1 MKQLRHVLAL
11 TLVFC
16 MVFGMVTP
24 SLAVSGE
31 ISVEEDYGIPVE
43 EDGGIEIEVDDRSD
57 YDIDEDREELSVLP
71 KQDETADETNTTG
84 KVDGYNYN
92 IIHLDCGRKYFSVD
106 SIKKIIDN
114 ASAAGFNYIQLAVG
128 NDGMRFLLDDM
139 SLTVNGTTY
148 DSNAVSAA
156 IHAGNEA
163 YYNFDVDELT
173 ETEMNT
179 IIAYAYEKGMGVIPL
194 INTPGHMDAILA
206 AATSLTD
213 TNCAYNGSA
222 RTIDVTNSTAVAFTK
237 AFLNKY
243 ITYFAGKGCTLF
255 NMGADEYANDRYTD
269 GSMGFGNLQGSGKYS
284 YFVTYVN
291 EVAELIKNAGMTPM
305 AFNDGI
311 YFNNNTWSGTF
322 DTNIIIEYWSSGWSS
337 YIPMS
342 ASGLADK
349 GFKMVNTHGDYY
361 WVLGKPD
368 AQCSATKAS
377 GFDKTVFPGSTISNP
392 GGSTFCIWSDY
403 PGAETEA
410 SVISKTADTIEAFGG
425 AVPTVDK
432 PITNASSNGATVY
445 GLGVTTAKVSRAAAP
460 VIDNAV
466 EGKIEAYYVEANATN
481 GYAALKLPIDASW
494 NSAKVK
500 AFVVSQTNGDSVTTI
515 NGTYNEDGTYTFFAK
530 LPTIA
535 GLYEAGAANVED
547 VYVTVGGTETI
558 TIPGNVVDEVNAV
571 KNSINTAVAT
581 VEKVEHKQVEG
592 STTRVL
598 GNKIDVSSS
607 STSTGVITDGKG
619 NYMVVDSE
627 GSLSGTKKLEE
638 ATEFTVTK
646 SSDYWS
652 GDSYTIKAGNYYL
665 ALQENFFACS
675 LIVSTNSYSWRYNNN
690 GFYKSRGFS
699 NYYITYYSGWT
710 VNDSSSNSGFLYAF
724 TNITTDPVDVTEV
737 TFKGVAE
744 GDTSITVGDTRY
756 NIHVSKENL
765 DEVTP
770 ITVEYWI
777 TNSRLTGTES
787 NKDKVTI
794 TAQEAFGEGG
804 VDIGTLVDA
813 MGAKEGRT
821 QEYWQSKILDV
832 EKTNTST
839 SGTELQTTKN
849 GDDETLNGSAF
860 TKIRY
865 YEGKWQVYTTDWTD
879 VDRTQVR
886 VDYTNNNSVTE
897 TYSGDKNQLVAYYME
912 VVDIN
917 NANGESELHVNA
929 ADWGIKGSG
938 GDWGSPPDSMRC
950 SVSVQ
955 IVYEDKSTNPT
966 DTTENDLKSKTI
978 VYGYWSGGRGLGTM
992 IFSGQQNYQIYK
1004 VTAETGTMTSSE
1016 RGNYVTVKSFTW
1028 DKNEETVWEGD
1039 ATKSVS
1045 IGNPARKP
1053 SYVAPY
1059 DNLAWNTDYT
1069 DAENYNNNNAI
1080 LIRVYV
1086 KAAATEDSLKVNYV
1100 DKGTGTN
1107 FYNYNITVEKGI
1119 TFNAGFALDSNG
1131 ELVNNTV
1138 VNYNGVTQKVNSN
1151 LKEMPEISSYYRFS
1165 NFNLKEV
1172 KRSTDGKEVWLYYTF
1187 NNRHDFVVD
1196 FGVPL
1201 HLDPADIGLTG
1212 GWDTAKINLHNQCD
1226 YGIPDLTLGG
1236 GLTYTPN
1243 KVMRGVE
1250 TIAVDLSDSNNPN
1263 DDPATHFIYLYPA
1276 TNVLYEENVLTQA
1289 TTANNYVA
1297 WNYTAGTVSE
1307 KRQAAEKLGAESVH
1321 GYDAAYAG
1329 DKTFSAGSYYHATL
1343 NETNKFT
1350 KNLTFTFTGTGFDV
1364 ISECGPQTG
1373 MLVVAIKNSAGK
1385 TVKVAVADTLFNGDS
1400 TYITGTSGILDY
1412 QVPVYRNLGLEYDT
1426 YTVNIG
1432 SAYADNR
1439 PTDAASVASL
1449 HSNDTY
1455 SIVSD
1460 ILDAFGYDDVNVE
1473 DVELV
1478 YMDENSVLNGGTG
1491 VVSEKAITA
1500 FSANLAEEYAVE
1512 PNAVSTEQNVYV
1524 DGVRI
1529 YGTLANDPG
1538 YATAEK
1544 DVKYDSVYDF
1554 AKNSAVDFDTEIGNA
1569 CIYVEY
1575 DGNQDV
1581 YNIAD
1586 YKQQGP
1592 ENEVYLTPGSGIAF
1606 QLNGYTAGMTVQVS
1620 AKTIATEAGNNV
1632 AIDPVTD
1639 ENNNEV
1645 AALVDF
1651 KNTSTEMYYKVNV
1664 IKDAEIFYVL
1674 IVNNADSSGILSL
1687 SDVKVNSDIE
1697 ACITPELITVINNDK
1712 EAAFV
1717 PDTFEISYIAG
1728 MANVTLGDT
1737 IQVSSKLSYLNKNN
1751 VETEGLYVVV
1761 TSKDGTEIVPEKQ
1774 LKASN
1779 AKAVERGKTNI
1790 YRFNYALFTGIKNVP
1805 ITTAGEY
1812 KLTFYAKD
1820 TNGNVSGKLVFNV
1833 NVAASEN

>member
-71 KQDETADETNTTG
+71 KQDETADETNTTD

-106 SIKKIIDN
+106 SIKQIIDN

-173 ETEMNT
+173 QSEMDE
-179 IIAYAYEKGMGVIPL
+179 IIAYAYTKGMGVIPL
-194 INTPGHMDAILA
+194 INTPGHMDAILT
-206 AATSLTD
+206 AATSLTG
-213 TNCAYNGSA
+213 TNCAYDGSK
-222 RTIDVTNSTAVAFTK
+222 RTINVTNPTAVAFTK
-237 AFLNKY
+237 AFLTKY

-255 NMGADEYANDRYTD
+255 NMGADEYANDRYTG
-269 GSMGFGNLQGSGKYS
+269 GSMGFGNLQSTEKYG

-291 EVAELIKNAGMTPM
+291 EVAALIKEVGKKADMKPM

-311 YFNNNTWSGTF
+311 YFNGVTTSGTF
-322 DTNIIIEYWSSGWSS
+322 DTDIIIEYWSSGWSG
-337 YIPMS
+337 YTPMS
-342 ASGLADK
+342 ASGLAAK
-349 GFKMVNTHGDYY
+349 GFSMVNTNGSYY
-361 WVLGKPD
+361 WVLGKTD
-368 AQCSATKAS
+368 AQCSPEKAR
-377 GFDKTVFPGSTISNP
+377 GFNYKLFEDKSTINNP

-425 AVPTVDK
+425 TLPTVD
-432 PITNASSNGATVY
+432 SV
-445 GLGVTTAKVSRAAAP
+445 
-460 VIDNAV
+460 
-466 EGKIEAYYVEANATN
+466 TN
-481 GYAALKLPIDASW
+481 GGTTDPVGKTVEITLNVGES
-494 NSAKVK
+494 
-500 AFVVSQTNGDSVTTI
+500 TTRTI
-515 NGTYNEDGTYTFFAK
+515 NGAAVNKTIDDNVAKVVAVGASVAGETTYTLAD
-530 LPTIA
+530 TI
-535 GLYEAGAANVED
+535 V
-547 VYVTVGGTETI
+547 
-558 TIPGNVVDEVNAV
+558 
-571 KNSINTAVAT
+571 S
-581 VEKVEHKQVEG
+581 
-592 STTRVL
+592 
-598 GNKIDVSSS
+598 GNKYCIS
-607 STSTGVITDGKG
+607 DGNG
-619 NYMVVDSE
+619 NYLSVNSE
-627 GSLSGTKKLEE
+627 GGILNRKENDSPDKSPTEWTIKGSG
-638 ATEFTVTK
+638 
-646 SSDYWS
+646 S
-652 GDSYTIKAGNYYL
+652 SYTIKDETTGYYL
-665 ALQENFFACS
+665 CYK
-675 LIVSTNSYSWRYNNN
+675 NSQLNASKTSYDRYWNYDQSGFNVTRYGNTYYIRSYNNATW
-690 GFYKSRGFS
+690 YLAYWSS
-699 NYYITYYSGWT
+699 NHGLPYTKTTTTAEEKTSVTITGKAPGYTTATVGGVTYNIT
-710 VNDSSSNSGFLYAF
+710 VNAIAETKSLTVSSGNTAALNVP
-724 TNITTDPVDVTEV
+724 TL
-737 TFKGVAE
+737 
-744 GDTSITVGDTRY
+744 DTSIVGNTTTTYEVTSGSEYITVDENGTITAGTVTEDKTATVAAKVKNAFDVVLATYTY
-756 NIHVSKENL
+756 NVTITKENL
-765 DEVTP
+765 ADVTS

-813 MGAKEGRT
+813 MGAKDGRT

-832 EKTNTST
+832 EKTNNST
-839 SGTELQTTKN
+839 SGTELQTTKE

-865 YEGKWQVYTTDWTD
+865 YNSKWQVYTTEWTD
-879 VDRTQVR
+879 VNRTQVSFK
-886 VDYTNNNSVTE
+886 YTGDNSTTV

-912 VVDIN
+912 VVNIN
-917 NANGESELHVNA
+917 NANNESELHVNA
-929 ADWGIKGSG
+929 ADWGTKGDGTGS
-938 GDWGSPPDSMRC
+938 WGYPPESNRC

-955 IVYEDKSTNPT
+955 IVYEDGSTNPS
-966 DTTENDLKSKTI
+966 DTTAANLKSKTI
-978 VYGYWSGGRGLGTM
+978 MYGYWSGGRGLGTM

-1004 VTAETGTMTSSE
+1004 VTAETGDVTSTTGS
-1016 RGNYVTVKSFTW
+1016 GNTVTVTNFTW
-1028 DKNEETVWEGD
+1028 DENEETVWEGD

-1045 IGNPARKP
+1045 IGNPARNP

-1059 DNLAWNTDYT
+1059 DNLAWNTT
-1069 DAENYNNNNAI
+1069 KYNKNNAI

-1086 KAAATEDSLKVNYV
+1086 KAVATKDSLKVNYV

-1107 FYNYNITVEKGI
+1107 FYNYNITVKENT
-1119 TFNAGFALDSNG
+1119 TFDVGFALDSNG

-1138 VNYNGVTQKVNSN
+1138 VNYNGVTQTVNSK

-1165 NFNLKEV
+1165 NFTLEEV

-1201 HLDPADIGLTG
+1201 HLDPVDIGLTG
-1212 GWDTAKINLHNQCD
+1212 GWDTAKINPQNQCY
-1226 YGIPDLTLGG
+1226 YGIPDLTLGQ

-1243 KVMRGVE
+1243 KIMTGVE
-1250 TIAVDLSDSNNPN
+1250 TIAVDLSDSR
-1263 DDPATHFIYLYPA
+1263 DDSKATHFIYLYPA
-1276 TNVLYEENVLTQA
+1276 TNVLYEENVLTEAVSDKYQSWTHETSTTAKQQA
-1289 TTANNYVA
+1289 T
-1297 WNYTAGTVSE
+1297 
-1307 KRQAAEKLGAESVH
+1307 EKLGGEAVH
-1321 GYDAAYAG
+1321 GYDAAYDN
-1329 DKTFSAGSYYHATL
+1329 DKTFSADSYYHATL
-1343 NETNKFT
+1343 SETNKFT

-1569 CIYVEY
+1569 FIYVEY
-1575 DGNQDV
+1575 DGDQDV

-1620 AKTIATEAGNNV
+1620 AKIIE
-1632 AIDPVTD
+1632 TD
-1639 ENNNEV
+1639 NGSKVSINTVKDNGEEV
-1645 AALVDF
+1645 DALVGF
-1651 KNTSTEMYYKVNV
+1651 KNGSTNFISSTEMYYNAHVLTKDGVN
-1664 IKDAEIFYVL
+1664 YVL
-1674 IVNNADSSGILSL
+1674 IVNGPTSTGILSL
-1687 SDVKVNSDIE
+1687 SNVKVNKNIT
-1697 ACITPELITVINNDK
+1697 ACVKPELIEIINSDSK
-1712 EAAFV
+1712 AAFV
-1717 PDTFEISYIAG
+1717 PDTFKISYKKG
-1728 MANVTLGDT
+1728 MEEITEGDT
-1737 IQVSSKLSYLNKNN
+1737 IQVSASLSRKNKNN
-1751 VETEGLYVVV
+1751 VITKGLFVDVINNA
-1761 TSKDGTEIVPEKQ
+1761 TNEKVISHEL
-1774 LKASN
+1774 LKATN
-1779 AKAVERGKTNI
+1779 TKAVQRGKTNI
-1790 YRFNYALFTGIKNVP
+1790 YSYNYALFTGGENDV
-1805 ITTAGEY
+1805 ITGLKQDTVYTFVFYAEDTNSNRSGE
-1812 KLTFYAKD
+1812 LTFD
-1820 TNGNVSGKLVFNV
+1820 VTVHKLPTT
-1833 NVAASEN
+1833 EN

>member
-24 SLAVSGE
+24 SLAVSDE

-84 KVDGYNYN
+84 KVEGYNYN

-106 SIKKIIDN
+106 SIKQIIDN

-139 SLTVNGTTY
+139 SLTVNGKTY
-148 DSNAVSAA
+148 SSEAVKAA

-173 ETEMNT
+173 ETEMDT
-179 IIAYAYEKGMGVIPL
+179 IIAYAYTKGMGVIPL

-206 AATSLTD
+206 AATSLTG
-213 TNCAYNGSA
+213 TNCSYDESK
-222 RTIDVTNSTAVAFTK
+222 RTIDVTNHTAVAFTE

-269 GSMGFGNLQGSGKYS
+269 GSMGFGNLQDSGKYG

-291 EVAELIKNAGMTPM
+291 EVAALIKNAGMTPM

-403 PGAETEA
+403 PGADTEA

-425 AVPTVDK
+425 TLPTVDSV
-432 PITNASSNGATVY
+432 TNGGTTDPAGETVEINLNVGESTTRTINGVAVSGTGYGDNYALVEALDSSVAGATTYAQATSIGSLGANEEGYYISYDGTHFMSYDGSDIVNSTSNPTKWNITKSGNQYIISTDYNGNTYYLVGTTSGLSLNGTESNATKWNYDSEY
-445 GLGVTTAKVSRAAAP
+445 GFSFTARYIHYEYYLYYSEYYNGWDVSRYSSTNHGLPYTKTTTTAQPKTTVTITGKAPTAGLANGYTTAEVGGVTYNITVNAIEETKSLTVSSGKTAALNVPTLDESIVGNTTTTYDVTIGSEYITVDK
-460 VIDNAV
+460 
-466 EGKIEAYYVEANATN
+466 TN
-481 GYAALKLPIDASW
+481 GTITAGTVTEDKTATVV
-494 NSAKVK
+494 AKVK
-500 AFVVSQTNGDSVTTI
+500 NAAGAVLATY
-515 NGTYNEDGTYTFFAK
+515 TYN
-530 LPTIA
+530 
-535 GLYEAGAANVED
+535 V
-547 VYVTVGGTETI
+547 TI
-558 TIPGNVVDEVNAV
+558 T
-571 KNSINTAVAT
+571 
-581 VEKVEHKQVEG
+581 
-592 STTRVL
+592 
-598 GNKIDVSSS
+598 
-607 STSTGVITDGKG
+607 
-619 NYMVVDSE
+619 
-627 GSLSGTKKLEE
+627 
-638 ATEFTVTK
+638 
-646 SSDYWS
+646 
-652 GDSYTIKAGNYYL
+652 
-665 ALQENFFACS
+665 
-675 LIVSTNSYSWRYNNN
+675 
-690 GFYKSRGFS
+690 
-699 NYYITYYSGWT
+699 
-710 VNDSSSNSGFLYAF
+710 
-724 TNITTDPVDVTEV
+724 
-737 TFKGVAE
+737 
-744 GDTSITVGDTRY
+744 
-756 NIHVSKENL
+756 KEDL
-765 DEVTP
+765 DEVTS

-787 NKDKVTI
+787 KKNHVTI

-813 MGAKEGRT
+813 MGAKDGRT

-865 YEGKWQVYTTDWTD
+865 YNSKWQVYTTEWID
-879 VDRTQVR
+879 VERTQVN
-886 VDYTNNNSVTE
+886 VDTYT
-897 TYSGDKNQLVAYYME
+897 GDKNQLVAYYME

-929 ADWGIKGSG
+929 ADWGTKGNG
-938 GDWGSPPDSMRC
+938 GNWGYNPEDDRC

-955 IVYEDKSTNPT
+955 IVYEDNSTNPS
-966 DTTENDLKSKTI
+966 DTTAENLKSKTI
-978 VYGYWSGGRGLGTM
+978 VYGYWKKDDGNTGRGLGTM

-1004 VTAETGTMTSSE
+1004 VTAETGTMTSSAS
-1016 RGNYVTVKSFTW
+1016 GNYVKVTDFRW
-1028 DKNEETVWEGD
+1028 AENEETVWEGD

-1045 IGNPARKP
+1045 IGNRAKYP
-1053 SYVAPY
+1053 SYKAPY
-1059 DNLAWNTDYT
+1059 DHLAWNTDYT

-1107 FYNYNITVEKGI
+1107 FYNYNITVEEGI
-1119 TFNAGFALDSNG
+1119 TFNAGFALENG
-1131 ELVNNTV
+1131 ALVNNTV
-1138 VNYNGVTQKVNSN
+1138 VNYNGVTQTVNSD
-1151 LKEMPEISSYYRFS
+1151 LKVMPEISSYYRYSDFT
-1165 NFNLKEV
+1165 LVEV
-1172 KRSTDGKEVWLYYTF
+1172 KRSNDGKEVWLYYTF

-1212 GWDTAKINLHNQCD
+1212 GWNTAEINAKNQCD

-1250 TIAVDLSDSNNPN
+1250 TIAVDLSDSKDNSK
-1263 DDPATHFIYLYPA
+1263 ATHFIYLYPA

-1478 YMDENSVLNGGTG
+1478 YMDENSVLNGVTG

-1544 DVKYDSVYDF
+1544 NVEYKNVFDF
-1554 AKNSAVDFDTEIGNA
+1554 AVNTAVDYKPDSF
-1569 CIYVEY
+1569 IYVEY
-1575 DGNQDV
+1575 DGNKNV
-1581 YNIAD
+1581 FSIHD
-1586 YKQQGP
+1586 YKEQGP
-1592 ENEVYLTPGSGIAF
+1592 ENEIYLTPGHGIAF
-1606 QLNGYTAGMTVQVS
+1606 ALDGLENNANATVQIS
-1620 AKTIATEAGNNV
+1620 AKVVNPLAGTAV
-1632 AIDPVTD
+1632 LIGLAS
-1639 ENNNEV
+1639 ENDQL
-1645 AALVDF
+1645 AL
-1651 KNTSTEMYYKVNV
+1651 TSTEMYYSVDISQGYVTLTNDSNSKAIISISNL
-1664 IKDAEIFYVL
+1664 KFSEGLTPYTSPEFAET
-1674 IVNNADSSGILSL
+1674 
-1687 SDVKVNSDIE
+1687 
-1697 ACITPELITVINNDK
+1697 ITETAEFTPQ
-1712 EAAFV
+1712 
-1717 PDTFEISYIAG
+1717 TFEIKVPSEIVFEAAVAMNIKASASDVAKVEYKIVDTKGSDIVSYTELTPTNAYAVRRGRSKNYTYGVGIYTG
-1728 MANVTLGDT
+1728 EEEGYLKTGSYT
-1737 IQVSSKLSYLNKNN
+1737 IFVRA
-1751 VETEGLYVVV
+1751 
-1761 TSKDGTEIVPEKQ
+1761 TSKD
-1774 LKASN
+1774 N
-1779 AKAVERGKTNI
+1779 KTCI
-1790 YRFNYALFTGIKNVP
+1790 YRLN
-1805 ITTAGEY
+1805 ITVT
-1812 KLTFYAKD
+1812 K
-1820 TNGNVSGKLVFNV
+1820 
-1833 NVAASEN
+1833 

>member
-106 SIKKIIDN
+106 SIKQIIDN

-139 SLTVNGTTY
+139 SLTVNGKEYT
-148 DSNAVSAA
+148 SKEVSDA
-156 IHAGNEA
+156 IHAGNLAYNKTFNGKYDETGTGTSA
-163 YYNFDVDELT
+163 YYNPSVNELT
-173 ETEMNT
+173 QSEMDA

-194 INTPGHMDAILA
+194 INTPGHMDAILDA
-206 AATSLTD
+206 AEALDNVSEGTY
-213 TNCAYNGSA
+213 AYGGSA
-222 RTIDVTNSTAVAFTK
+222 RTIKVTESAVVDFTE

-243 ITYFAGKGCTLF
+243 IAYFAGKSCTLF
-255 NMGADEYANDRYTD
+255 NIGADEYANDIYLNYP
-269 GSMGFGNLQGSGKYS
+269 GMGFGKLQNDGQYGS
-284 YFVTYVN
+284 FVSYVN
-291 EVAELIKNAGMTPM
+291 KIAANIVNAGMTPM

-311 YFNNNTWSGTF
+311 YYGGNTSSGEFNKK
-322 DTNIIIEYWSSGWSS
+322 IIIEYWSSGWGS
-337 YIPMS
+337 YKPMS
-342 ASGLADK
+342 ASGLADI
-349 GFKMVNTHGDYY
+349 GFNMVNTHGDYY
-361 WVLGKPD
+361 WVLGKNAKCTA
-368 AQCSATKAS
+368 AQAANFNINQFYGSEVAS
-377 GFDKTVFPGSTISNP
+377 P

-403 PGAETEA
+403 PGADTEENVVKDTTA
-410 SVISKTADTIEAFGG
+410 TISAFGG
-425 AVPTVDK
+425 TLPTVD
-432 PITNASSNGATVY
+432 SV
-445 GLGVTTAKVSRAAAP
+445 
-460 VIDNAV
+460 
-466 EGKIEAYYVEANATN
+466 TN
-481 GYAALKLPIDASW
+481 G
-494 NSAKVK
+494 
-500 AFVVSQTNGDSVTTI
+500 G
-515 NGTYNEDGTYTFFAK
+515 
-530 LPTIA
+530 
-535 GLYEAGAANVED
+535 
-547 VYVTVGGTETI
+547 
-558 TIPGNVVDEVNAV
+558 
-571 KNSINTAVAT
+571 
-581 VEKVEHKQVEG
+581 
-592 STTRVL
+592 
-598 GNKIDVSSS
+598 
-607 STSTGVITDGKG
+607 
-619 NYMVVDSE
+619 
-627 GSLSGTKKLEE
+627 
-638 ATEFTVTK
+638 
-646 SSDYWS
+646 
-652 GDSYTIKAGNYYL
+652 
-665 ALQENFFACS
+665 
-675 LIVSTNSYSWRYNNN
+675 
-690 GFYKSRGFS
+690 
-699 NYYITYYSGWT
+699 
-710 VNDSSSNSGFLYAF
+710 
-724 TNITTDPVDVTEV
+724 TTDPVGETVTV
-737 TFKGVAE
+737 TVDGTVTVTQNGVNNAGNVNTSELDESIATVVVTGTDKVE
-744 GDTSITVGDTRY
+744 GNVSYSGNTYRYSNVVTSTNGMARINYYYKVGVNYYPVYAHKSTYGYTYYYISYSKTDDINDLTPIIDGSRRNGSITLYTKSGTDPVPASTTITITGKTVGTTYITVGGVRY
-756 NIHVSKENL
+756 TINVVAEDLTKVEDIV
-765 DEVTP
+765 
-770 ITVEYWI
+770 IEYWI
-777 TNSRLTGTES
+777 TNSRISDTN
-787 NKDKVTI
+787 NKKSLTI
-794 TAQEAFGEGG
+794 TAQQAYGEDG
-804 VDIGTLVDA
+804 LVVADHVA
-813 MGAKEGRT
+813 QTASKDGRT

-832 EKTNTST
+832 KKTNNST
-839 SGTELQTTKN
+839 SGTELQTTN
-849 GDDETLNGSAF
+849 EGDDETLNGSAF

-865 YEGKWQVYTTDWTD
+865 YNSKWQVYTTEWTD
-879 VDRTQVR
+879 VDRTQVT
-886 VDYTNNNSVTE
+886 VGTYT
-897 TYSGDKNQLVAYYME
+897 GDKNQLVAYYME

-929 ADWGIKGSG
+929 ADWGSKGNG
-938 GDWGSPPDSMRC
+938 GQFGFTNRDGYC

-955 IVYEDKSTNPT
+955 IVYEDNTTNPT
-966 DTTENDLKSKTI
+966 DTTANNLKSKTI
-978 VYGYWSGGRGLGTM
+978 VYGYWNGGRGLGTM

-1004 VTAETGTMTSSE
+1004 VTAETGDMTNTMGSSGE
-1016 RGNYVTVKSFTW
+1016 GYPVTVTSFTW

-1107 FYNYNITVEKGI
+1107 FYNYNITVKKGT
-1119 TFNAGFALDSNG
+1119 TFDAGFALVNG
-1131 ELVNNTV
+1131 ALVYNTV
-1138 VNYNGVTQKVNSN
+1138 VNYNGVTQTVNSE
-1151 LKEMPEISSYYRFS
+1151 LKKMPEISSYYRFS
-1165 NFNLKEV
+1165 NFTLEEV

-1201 HLDPADIGLTG
+1201 HLDPVDIGLTG
-1212 GWDTAKINLHNQCD
+1212 GWDTAEINLHNQCY
-1226 YGIPDLTLGG
+1226 YGIPDLTLGQ

-1243 KVMRGVE
+1243 KIMTGVE
-1250 TIAVDLSDSNNPN
+1250 TIAVDLSDSKDNSK
-1263 DDPATHFIYLYPA
+1263 ATHFIYLYPA
-1276 TNVLYEENVLTQA
+1276 TNVLYEENVLTEAVSDKYQSWTHETSTTAKQQA
-1289 TTANNYVA
+1289 T
-1297 WNYTAGTVSE
+1297 
-1307 KRQAAEKLGAESVH
+1307 EKLGGEAVH
-1321 GYDAAYAG
+1321 GYDAAYDN
-1329 DKTFSAGSYYHATL
+1329 DKTFSADSYYHATL
-1343 NETNKFT
+1343 SETNKFT

-1373 MLVVAIKNSAGK
+1373 VLVVAIKNSAGK

-1400 TYITGTSGILDY
+1400 KYITGTSGILDY

-1554 AKNSAVDFDTEIGNA
+1554 AKNSAVDFDTEIGDA

-1586 YKQQGP
+1586 YQQQGP

-1606 QLNGYTAGMTVQVS
+1606 QLKNYKAGMTVQVS
-1620 AKTIATEAGNNV
+1620 AKTIATKAGDNV
-1632 AIDPVTD
+1632 AIDTVTD
-1639 ENNNEV
+1639 ENNNPV

-1674 IVNNADSSGILSL
+1674 IVNNAGSRGILSL

>member
-71 KQDETADETNTTG
+71 KQDETADETNADSENEY
-84 KVDGYNYN
+84 KYN

-163 YYNFDVDELT
+163 YYNFDIDELT
-173 ETEMNT
+173 QSEMDV
-179 IIAYAYEKGMGVIPL
+179 IIAYAYTKGMGVIPL
-194 INTPGHMDAILA
+194 INTPGHMDAILDA
-206 AATSLTD
+206 AEKLTKE
-213 TNCAYNGSA
+213 NCAFSSDGKTSV
-222 RTIDVTNSTAVAFTK
+222 RTIDVTPDSTAVKFTK
-237 AFLNKY
+237 AFLTKY
-243 ITYFAGKGCTLF
+243 ITYFAGKGCKYF
-255 NMGADEYANDRYTD
+255 NMGADEYANDAFSS
-269 GSMGFGNLQGSGKYS
+269 GSMGFGKLQDLGKYGN
-284 YFVTYVN
+284 FVTYVN
-291 EVAELIKNAGMTPM
+291 EVATLIKNAGMKPM

-311 YFNNNTWSGTF
+311 YFNNNTSGGTF
-322 DTNIIIEYWSSGWSS
+322 DTDIIIEYWSSGWSS
-337 YIPMS
+337 YKPMP
-342 ASGLADK
+342 ASDLADK

-361 WVLGKPD
+361 WVLGKTD
-368 AQCSATKAS
+368 AQCSPEKAR

-425 AVPTVDK
+425 TLPNLNPIVTVSVGQTVERTQDGVNNEK
-432 PITNASSNGATVY
+432 NVDRSELVESIATVV
-445 GLGVTTAKVSRAAAP
+445 VTGT
-460 VIDNAV
+460 DAV
-466 EGKIEAYYVEANATN
+466 EGNVSYNSSRYYYSQVTGENSSPTKTIYYYKVGDNYYPVYAYRTSSYYGYRTNYYIGYSTTDSADNVE
-481 GYAALKLPIDASW
+481 
-494 NSAKVK
+494 
-500 AFVVSQTNGDSVTTI
+500 FVVNGETYNRRIELYTKSGTDPVPASTTI
-515 NGTYNEDGTYTFFAK
+515 AITGKTVGTTY
-530 LPTIA
+530 I
-535 GLYEAGAANVED
+535 
-547 VYVTVGGTETI
+547 TVGG
-558 TIPGNVVDEVNAV
+558 V
-571 KNSINTAVAT
+571 
-581 VEKVEHKQVEG
+581 
-592 STTRVL
+592 R
-598 GNKIDVSSS
+598 
-607 STSTGVITDGKG
+607 
-619 NYMVVDSE
+619 
-627 GSLSGTKKLEE
+627 
-638 ATEFTVTK
+638 
-646 SSDYWS
+646 
-652 GDSYTIKAGNYYL
+652 YTINVIAENL
-665 ALQENFFACS
+665 A
-675 LIVSTNSYSWRYNNN
+675 
-690 GFYKSRGFS
+690 
-699 NYYITYYSGWT
+699 
-710 VNDSSSNSGFLYAF
+710 
-724 TNITTDPVDVTEV
+724 DVT
-737 TFKGVAE
+737 
-744 GDTSITVGDTRY
+744 S
-756 NIHVSKENL
+756 
-765 DEVTP
+765 

-777 TNSRLTGTES
+777 TNSHLNGTES
-787 NKDKVTI
+787 GKDKVTI
-794 TAQEAFGEGG
+794 TAQEAFGEDG
-804 VDIGTLVDA
+804 VDISTLVDA
-813 MGAKEGRT
+813 MGAKDGRT

-832 EKTNTST
+832 EKTNNST
-839 SGTELQTTKN
+839 SGTELQTTKE

-865 YEGKWQVYTTDWTD
+865 YNSKWQVYTTEWTD
-879 VDRTQVR
+879 VDRTQVSFK
-886 VDYTNNNSVTE
+886 YTGDNSTTV

-912 VVDIN
+912 VVNIN
-917 NANGESELHVNA
+917 NANNESELHVNA
-929 ADWGIKGSG
+929 ADWGTKGDGTGS
-938 GDWGSPPDSMRC
+938 WGYPPESNRC

-955 IVYEDKSTNPT
+955 IVYEDGSTNPS
-966 DTTENDLKSKTI
+966 DTTAANLKSKTI
-978 VYGYWSGGRGLGTM
+978 MYGYWSGGRGLGTM

-1004 VTAETGTMTSSE
+1004 VTAETGDVTSTTGS
-1016 RGNYVTVKSFTW
+1016 GNTVTVTNFTW
-1028 DKNEETVWEGD
+1028 DENEETVWEGD

-1045 IGNPARKP
+1045 IGNPARNP

-1059 DNLAWNTDYT
+1059 DNLAWNTT
-1069 DAENYNNNNAI
+1069 KYNKNNAI

-1086 KAAATEDSLKVNYV
+1086 KTSVTEDSLTVHYI
-1100 DKGTGTN
+1100 DKTLN
-1107 FYNYNITVEKGI
+1107 EEFYNYNIAVASGTYFDSAFGKGGGN
-1119 TFNAGFALDSNG
+1119 T
-1131 ELVNNTV
+1131 LVNNSV
-1138 VNYNGVTQKVNSN
+1138 KNINGVTQSVNAD
-1151 LKEMPEISSYYRFS
+1151 LKTMPEISAYYRYSEFTLDS
-1165 NFNLKEV
+1165 V
-1172 KRSTDGKEVWLYYTF
+1172 KRSDNGKEVWLYYTF
-1187 NNRHDFVVD
+1187 NNTHNFVVD

-1201 HLDPADIGLTG
+1201 HLEPSDIGIGETSG
-1212 GWDTAKINLHNQCD
+1212 TQKWDTAELTAGNKLI
-1226 YGIPDLTLGG
+1226 YGTVDIAAGE
-1236 GLTYTPN
+1236 GLTYTPTS
-1243 KVMRGVE
+1243 VMKGVE
-1250 TIAVDLSDSNNPN
+1250 TIGITLSESNSTAK
-1263 DDPATHFIYLYPA
+1263 PATHFIYLYPA
-1276 TNVLYEENVLTQA
+1276 TNVLYEENVLTEAVSDKYQSWTHETSTTAKQQA
-1289 TTANNYVA
+1289 T
-1297 WNYTAGTVSE
+1297 
-1307 KRQAAEKLGAESVH
+1307 EKLGGEAVH
-1321 GYDAAYAG
+1321 GYDAAYDN
-1329 DKTFSAGSYYHATL
+1329 DKTFSADSYYHATL
-1343 NETNKFT
+1343 SETNKFT

-1538 YATAEK
+1538 YIATEAG
-1544 DVKYDSVYDF
+1544 VKYDSVYNF
-1554 AKNSAVDFDTEIGNA
+1554 AKNSAVDFDTEIGKA
-1569 CIYVEY
+1569 FIYVEY
-1575 DGNQDV
+1575 DGDQDV

-1606 QLNGYTAGMTVQVS
+1606 QLKNYKAGMTVQVS
-1620 AKTIATEAGNNV
+1620 AKTIATKAGDNV
-1632 AIDPVTD
+1632 AIDTVTD
-1639 ENNNEV
+1639 ENSNEV

-1664 IKDAEIFYVL
+1664 IKDAKIFYVL
-1674 IVNNADSSGILSL
+1674 IVNSADSSGILSL
-1687 SDVKVNSDIE
+1687 SDVKVNSGIE

-1712 EAAFV
+1712 KAAFV

-1728 MANVTLGDT
+1728 MENVTLGDT

-1761 TSKDGTEIVPEKQ
+1761 TSKDGKVIVPEKP

-1790 YRFNYALFTGIKNVP
+1790 YKFNYALFTGSKNVP

-1812 KLTFYAKD
+1812 MLTFYAKD
-1820 TNGNVSGKLVFNV
+1820 TNGNESGKLVFDV

>member
-106 SIKKIIDN
+106 SIKQIIDN

-148 DSNAVSAA
+148 SSDAVTAA

-269 GSMGFGNLQGSGKYS
+269 GSMGFGNLQDSGKYG

-291 EVAELIKNAGMTPM
+291 EVAALIKNAGMTPM

-368 AQCSATKAS
+368 AQCSPEKAR

-425 AVPTVDK
+425 TLPNLNPTVTVSVNQTVERTQDGVNNENNVDRRELDEN
-432 PITNASSNGATVY
+432 IATVVVTGTDAVAGNVSY
-445 GLGVTTAKVSRAAAP
+445 TSQNYKYSTVTSDNRSPTKTIYFYKVGDNYYPVYAYRAKGILGITTYYYIGYSTTDSA
-460 VIDNAV
+460 DNV
-466 EGKIEAYYVEANATN
+466 E
-481 GYAALKLPIDASW
+481 L
-494 NSAKVK
+494 
-500 AFVVSQTNGDSVTTI
+500 VVNGDTRNRSITLYTKSGTDPVPASTTI
-515 NGTYNEDGTYTFFAK
+515 TITGKTVGTTY
-530 LPTIA
+530 I
-535 GLYEAGAANVED
+535 
-547 VYVTVGGTETI
+547 TVGG
-558 TIPGNVVDEVNAV
+558 V
-571 KNSINTAVAT
+571 
-581 VEKVEHKQVEG
+581 
-592 STTRVL
+592 R
-598 GNKIDVSSS
+598 
-607 STSTGVITDGKG
+607 
-619 NYMVVDSE
+619 
-627 GSLSGTKKLEE
+627 
-638 ATEFTVTK
+638 
-646 SSDYWS
+646 
-652 GDSYTIKAGNYYL
+652 YTIKVL
-665 ALQENFFACS
+665 AEDLTKVED
-675 LIVSTNSYSWRYNNN
+675 I
-690 GFYKSRGFS
+690 
-699 NYYITYYSGWT
+699 I
-710 VNDSSSNSGFLYAF
+710 
-724 TNITTDPVDVTEV
+724 I
-737 TFKGVAE
+737 
-744 GDTSITVGDTRY
+744 
-756 NIHVSKENL
+756 
-765 DEVTP
+765 
-770 ITVEYWI
+770 EYWI
-777 TNSRLTGTES
+777 TNSRISDTN
-787 NKDKVTI
+787 NKNSLTI
-794 TAQEAFGEGG
+794 TAQQAYGEDG
-804 VDIGTLVDA
+804 LVVADHVA
-813 MGAKEGRT
+813 QTASKDGRT

-865 YEGKWQVYTTDWTD
+865 YNSKWQVYTTEWTD
-879 VDRTQVR
+879 VNRTQVT
-886 VDYTNNNSVTE
+886 VGTYT
-897 TYSGDKNQLVAYYME
+897 GDRNQLVAYYME

-917 NANGESELHVNA
+917 NANRKSELHVNA
-929 ADWGIKGSG
+929 ADWGTKGDG
-938 GDWGSPPDSMRC
+938 NGDWGYNPEDDRC

-955 IVYEDKSTNPT
+955 IVYEDNSTNPT
-966 DTTENDLKSKTI
+966 DTTAENLKSKTI
-978 VYGYWSGGRGLGTM
+978 VYGYWKKDDGNTGRGLGTM

-1016 RGNYVTVKSFTW
+1016 SGNYVTVTSFDW

-1086 KAAATEDSLKVNYV
+1086 KAAATKDSLKVNYV

-1107 FYNYNITVEKGI
+1107 FYNYNITVEEGI
-1119 TFNAGFALDSNG
+1119 TFNAGFALENG
-1131 ELVNNTV
+1131 ALVNNTV
-1138 VNYNGVTQKVNSN
+1138 VNYNGVTQTVNSD
-1151 LKEMPEISSYYRFS
+1151 LKVMPEISSYYRFS
-1165 NFNLKEV
+1165 NFTLEEV

-1201 HLDPADIGLTG
+1201 HLEPSDIGLTG
-1212 GWDTAKINLHNQCD
+1212 GWNTAEINAKNQCD

-1250 TIAVDLSDSNNPN
+1250 TIAVDLSDSKDNSK
-1263 DDPATHFIYLYPA
+1263 ATHFIYLYPA
-1276 TNVLYEENVLTQA
+1276 TNVLYEENVLTEAVSDKYQSWTHETSTTAKQQA
-1289 TTANNYVA
+1289 T
-1297 WNYTAGTVSE
+1297 
-1307 KRQAAEKLGAESVH
+1307 EKLGAESVH

-1343 NETNKFT
+1343 NAGEFT
-1350 KNLTFTFTGTGFDV
+1350 KNLTFTFTGTGFDI

-1449 HSNDTY
+1449 NSNDTY

-1575 DGNQDV
+1575 DGDQDV

-1592 ENEVYLTPGSGIAF
+1592 ENEVYLRPGSGIAF

>member
-71 KQDETADETNTTG
+71 KQDETADETNTTD

-106 SIKKIIDN
+106 SIKQIIDN

-139 SLTVNGTTY
+139 SLKIDENTTY
-148 DSNAVSAA
+148 SSEAVKAA
-156 IHAGNEA
+156 IHAGNVA
-163 YYNFDVDELT
+163 YNESAKYNNKAYVTDVNELT
-173 ETEMNT
+173 QSEMDA
-179 IIAYAYEKGMGVIPL
+179 IIKYAYEKGMGVIPL

-206 AATSLTD
+206 AATSLTGK
-213 TNCAYNGSA
+213 TCSYNGSV

-243 ITYFAGKGCTLF
+243 IDYFKGKGCTLF
-255 NMGADEYANDRYTD
+255 NMGADEYANDIYTS
-269 GSMGFGNLQGSGKYS
+269 GSMGFGNLQSSGKYS
-284 YFVTYVN
+284 YYVTYVN
-291 EVAELIKNAGMTPM
+291 EVATLIKNAGMKPM

-311 YFNNNTWSGTF
+311 YFNNNTWSGPF
-322 DTNIIIEYWSSGWSS
+322 DTDIIIEYWSNGWSG
-337 YIPMS
+337 YTPMS
-342 ASGLADK
+342 ASELAKD
-349 GFKMVNTHGDYY
+349 FAMVNTNGSYY
-361 WVLGKPD
+361 WVLGKTD
-368 AQCSATKAS
+368 AQCSPEKAR

-425 AVPTVDK
+425 TLPTVD
-432 PITNASSNGATVY
+432 SV
-445 GLGVTTAKVSRAAAP
+445 
-460 VIDNAV
+460 
-466 EGKIEAYYVEANATN
+466 TN
-481 GYAALKLPIDASW
+481 G
-494 NSAKVK
+494 
-500 AFVVSQTNGDSVTTI
+500 G
-515 NGTYNEDGTYTFFAK
+515 
-530 LPTIA
+530 
-535 GLYEAGAANVED
+535 
-547 VYVTVGGTETI
+547 
-558 TIPGNVVDEVNAV
+558 
-571 KNSINTAVAT
+571 
-581 VEKVEHKQVEG
+581 
-592 STTRVL
+592 
-598 GNKIDVSSS
+598 
-607 STSTGVITDGKG
+607 
-619 NYMVVDSE
+619 
-627 GSLSGTKKLEE
+627 
-638 ATEFTVTK
+638 
-646 SSDYWS
+646 
-652 GDSYTIKAGNYYL
+652 
-665 ALQENFFACS
+665 
-675 LIVSTNSYSWRYNNN
+675 
-690 GFYKSRGFS
+690 
-699 NYYITYYSGWT
+699 
-710 VNDSSSNSGFLYAF
+710 
-724 TNITTDPVDVTEV
+724 TTDPVGATVEITLNVGESTTRTINGAAVNKTIDDNVAKVVAVGASVAGETTYTLADTIVSGNKYCISDGNGNYLSVNSEGGILNRKENDSPDKSPTEWTIEESGDKYTIKDETTGYYLCYKTNYSDLIASKNSKYREWSYSAAGFSVKAGSDYYARTYYIRSYNNATWYLAYWSSNHGLPYTKTTTTTEPKTSVTITGKAPGYTTAVVGGVTYNITVNAIEESKSLTVSSGNTAALDVPALDASIVGNTNTTYEV
-737 TFKGVAE
+737 TFGSE
-744 GDTSITVGDTRY
+744 YITVDENGTITAEIVTEDKTATVVAKVKNAAGAVLATYTYNVTITR
-756 NIHVSKENL
+756 EDL
-765 DEVTP
+765 DKVTS

-777 TNSRLTGTES
+777 TNSRLTGETSKE
-787 NKDKVTI
+787 NHVTI

-813 MGAKEGRT
+813 MGAKDGRT

-832 EKTNTST
+832 EKTNNST
-839 SGTELQTTKN
+839 SGTELQTTKE

-865 YEGKWQVYTTDWTD
+865 YNSKWQVYTTKWTD
-879 VDRTQVR
+879 VDRTQVSFK
-886 VDYTNNNSVTE
+886 YTGDNSTTV

-912 VVDIN
+912 VVNIN
-917 NANGESELHVNA
+917 NANNESELHVNA
-929 ADWGIKGSG
+929 ADWGTKGDGTGS
-938 GDWGSPPDSMRC
+938 WGYPPESNRC

-955 IVYEDKSTNPT
+955 IVYEDGSTNPS
-966 DTTENDLKSKTI
+966 DTTAANLKSKTI
-978 VYGYWSGGRGLGTM
+978 MYGYWSGGRGLGTM

-1004 VTAETGTMTSSE
+1004 VTAETGDVTSTTGS
-1016 RGNYVTVKSFTW
+1016 GNTVTVTNFTW
-1028 DKNEETVWEGD
+1028 DENEETVWEGD

-1045 IGNPARKP
+1045 IGNPARNP

-1059 DNLAWNTDYT
+1059 DNLAWNTT
-1069 DAENYNNNNAI
+1069 KYNKNNAI

-1086 KAAATEDSLKVNYV
+1086 KAVATKDSLKVNYV

-1107 FYNYNITVEKGI
+1107 FYNYNITVKENT
-1119 TFNAGFALDSNG
+1119 TFDVGFALDSNG

-1138 VNYNGVTQKVNSN
+1138 VNYNGVTQTVNSK

-1165 NFNLKEV
+1165 NFTLEEV

-1201 HLDPADIGLTG
+1201 HLDPVDIGLTG
-1212 GWDTAKINLHNQCD
+1212 GWDTAKINPQNQCY
-1226 YGIPDLTLGG
+1226 YGIPDLTLGQ

-1243 KVMRGVE
+1243 KIMTGVE
-1250 TIAVDLSDSNNPN
+1250 TIAVDLSDSR
-1263 DDPATHFIYLYPA
+1263 DDSKATHFIYLYPA
-1276 TNVLYEENVLTQA
+1276 TNVLYEENVLTEAVSDKYQSWTHETSTTAKQQA
-1289 TTANNYVA
+1289 T
-1297 WNYTAGTVSE
+1297 
-1307 KRQAAEKLGAESVH
+1307 EKLGGEAVH
-1321 GYDAAYAG
+1321 GYDAAYDN
-1329 DKTFSAGSYYHATL
+1329 DKTFSADSYYHATL
-1343 NETNKFT
+1343 SETNKFT

-1554 AKNSAVDFDTEIGNA
+1554 AKNSAVDFDTEIGDA

-1575 DGNQDV
+1575 DGDQDV

-1606 QLNGYTAGMTVQVS
+1606 QLKNYKAGMTVQVS
-1620 AKTIATEAGNNV
+1620 AKTIATKAGDNV
-1632 AIDPVTD
+1632 AIDTVTD
-1639 ENNNEV
+1639 ENSNEV

-1674 IVNNADSSGILSL
+1674 IVNSADSSGILSL
-1687 SDVKVNSDIE
+1687 SDVKVNSGIE

-1712 EAAFV
+1712 KAAFV

-1728 MANVTLGDT
+1728 MENVTLGDT

-1761 TSKDGTEIVPEKQ
+1761 TSKDGKVIVPEKP

-1790 YRFNYALFTGIKNVP
+1790 YKFNYALFTGSKNVP

-1812 KLTFYAKD
+1812 MLTFYAKD
-1820 TNGNVSGKLVFNV
+1820 TNGNESGKLVFDV

>member
-106 SIKKIIDN
+106 SIKQIIDN

-139 SLTVNGTTY
+139 SLKIDENTTY
-148 DSNAVSAA
+148 SSEAVKAA

-173 ETEMNT
+173 QSEMNA
-179 IIAYAYEKGMGVIPL
+179 IIEYAYEKGMGVIPL

-213 TNCAYNGSA
+213 TNCAYDGSK
-222 RTIDVTNSTAVAFTK
+222 RTIDVTNTTAVAFTK
-237 AFLNKY
+237 AFLTKY
-243 ITYFAGKGCTLF
+243 IDYFKGKGCTLF
-255 NMGADEYANDRYTD
+255 NMGADEYANDIYTG
-269 GSMGFGNLQGSGKYS
+269 GSMGFGNLQSSGKYS
-284 YFVTYVN
+284 YYVTYVN
-291 EVAELIKNAGMTPM
+291 EVATLIKNAGMKPM

-311 YFNNNTWSGTF
+311 YFNGVTTSGTF
-322 DTNIIIEYWSSGWSS
+322 DTDIIIEYWSSGWSG
-337 YIPMS
+337 YTPMS
-342 ASGLADK
+342 ASELAKD
-349 GFKMVNTHGDYY
+349 FAMVNTNGDYY

-425 AVPTVDK
+425 TLPNLNPTVTVSVNQTVERTQDGVNNENNVDRRELDEN
-432 PITNASSNGATVY
+432 IATVVVTGTDAVAGNVSY
-445 GLGVTTAKVSRAAAP
+445 TSQNYNYSTVTSDNSSPTKTIYFYKVGDNYYPVYAYRAKGILGIMTYYYIGYSTTDSA
-460 VIDNAV
+460 DNV
-466 EGKIEAYYVEANATN
+466 E
-481 GYAALKLPIDASW
+481 L
-494 NSAKVK
+494 
-500 AFVVSQTNGDSVTTI
+500 VVNGDTRNRSITLYTKSGTDPVPASTTI
-515 NGTYNEDGTYTFFAK
+515 TITGKTVGTTY
-530 LPTIA
+530 I
-535 GLYEAGAANVED
+535 
-547 VYVTVGGTETI
+547 TVGG
-558 TIPGNVVDEVNAV
+558 V
-571 KNSINTAVAT
+571 
-581 VEKVEHKQVEG
+581 
-592 STTRVL
+592 R
-598 GNKIDVSSS
+598 
-607 STSTGVITDGKG
+607 
-619 NYMVVDSE
+619 
-627 GSLSGTKKLEE
+627 
-638 ATEFTVTK
+638 
-646 SSDYWS
+646 
-652 GDSYTIKAGNYYL
+652 YTIKVL
-665 ALQENFFACS
+665 A
-675 LIVSTNSYSWRYNNN
+675 
-690 GFYKSRGFS
+690 
-699 NYYITYYSGWT
+699 
-710 VNDSSSNSGFLYAF
+710 
-724 TNITTDPVDVTEV
+724 
-737 TFKGVAE
+737 
-744 GDTSITVGDTRY
+744 
-756 NIHVSKENL
+756 ENL

-777 TNSRLTGTES
+777 TNSRLTGTTSEK
-787 NKDKVTI
+787 NHVTI

-813 MGAKEGRT
+813 MGAKDGRT

-865 YEGKWQVYTTDWTD
+865 YNSKWQVYTTEWTD
-879 VDRTQVR
+879 VDRTQVT
-886 VDYTNNNSVTE
+886 VGTYT
-897 TYSGDKNQLVAYYME
+897 GDRNQLVAYYME
-912 VVDIN
+912 VVDIKN
-917 NANGESELHVNA
+917 DNGKSELHVNA
-929 ADWGIKGSG
+929 ADWGTKGDG
-938 GDWGSPPDSMRC
+938 NGNWGYNPEDDRC

-955 IVYEDKSTNPT
+955 IVYEDNSTNPS
-966 DTTENDLKSKTI
+966 DTTAANLKSKTI
-978 VYGYWSGGRGLGTM
+978 VYGYWKKDDGNTGRGLGTM

-1004 VTAETGTMTSSE
+1004 VTAETGTMTSE
-1016 RGNYVTVKSFTW
+1016 ENGNNVTVKSFTW
-1028 DKNEETVWEGD
+1028 AENEETVWEGD

-1045 IGNPARKP
+1045 IGNRAKYP
-1053 SYVAPY
+1053 SYKAPY
-1059 DNLAWNTDYT
+1059 DHLAWNTDYT

-1107 FYNYNITVEKGI
+1107 FYNYNITVEKGT
-1119 TFNAGFALDSNG
+1119 TFDAGFALDSNG

-1138 VNYNGVTQKVNSN
+1138 VNYNGVTQKVNSE
-1151 LKEMPEISSYYRFS
+1151 LKKMPEISSYYRFS
-1165 NFNLKEV
+1165 NFTLEEV
-1172 KRSTDGKEVWLYYTF
+1172 VRSADGKEVWLYYTF

-1201 HLDPADIGLTG
+1201 HLDPVDIGLG
-1212 GWDTAKINLHNQCD
+1212 NDSEGNNWDTVKFNDKNELNYGTANVKKDEGLD
-1226 YGIPDLTLGG
+1226 Y
-1236 GLTYTPN
+1236 YPN
-1243 KVMRGVE
+1243 VIMTGVE
-1250 TIAVDLSDSNNPN
+1250 TIAVDLSVSSKPN
-1263 DDPATHFIYLYPA
+1263 DEPATHFIYLYPA

-1544 DVKYDSVYDF
+1544 NVEYKNVFDF
-1554 AKNSAVDFDTEIGNA
+1554 AVNTAVDYKPDSF
-1569 CIYVEY
+1569 IYVEY
-1575 DGNQDV
+1575 DGNKNV
-1581 YNIAD
+1581 FSIHD
-1586 YKQQGP
+1586 YKEQGP
-1592 ENEVYLTPGSGIAF
+1592 ENEIYLTPGHGIAF
-1606 QLNGYTAGMTVQVS
+1606 ALDGLKNNANATVQIS
-1620 AKTIATEAGNNV
+1620 AKVVNPLAGTAV
-1632 AIDPVTD
+1632 LIGLAS
-1639 ENNNEV
+1639 ENDQL
-1645 AALVDF
+1645 AL
-1651 KNTSTEMYYKVNV
+1651 TSTEMYYSVDISQGYVTLTNDSNSKAIISISNL
-1664 IKDAEIFYVL
+1664 KFSEGLTPYTSPEFAET
-1674 IVNNADSSGILSL
+1674 
-1687 SDVKVNSDIE
+1687 
-1697 ACITPELITVINNDK
+1697 ITETAEFTPQ
-1712 EAAFV
+1712 
-1717 PDTFEISYIAG
+1717 TFEIKVPSEIVFEAAVAMNIKASASDVAKVEYKIVDTKGSDIVSYTELTPTNAYAVRRGRSKNYTYGVGIYTG
-1728 MANVTLGDT
+1728 EEEGYLKTGSYT
-1737 IQVSSKLSYLNKNN
+1737 IFVRA
-1751 VETEGLYVVV
+1751 
-1761 TSKDGTEIVPEKQ
+1761 TSKD
-1774 LKASN
+1774 N
-1779 AKAVERGKTNI
+1779 KTCI
-1790 YRFNYALFTGIKNVP
+1790 YRLN
-1805 ITTAGEY
+1805 ITVT
-1812 KLTFYAKD
+1812 K
-1820 TNGNVSGKLVFNV
+1820 
-1833 NVAASEN
+1833 